1 MVYGSIPYIGAMAKQ
16 KKKRNPDLCAG
27 TEYFGKH
34 VLDYSDCLM
43 ENHDETNKRWLYN
56 VSCRNCDYSY
66 LYWHVRNYGLVQAIE
81 EEIFDGNL
89 DMLDIEIKELD
100 L

>member
-1 MVYGSIPYIGAMAKQ
+1 MS
-16 KKKRNPDLCAG
+16 KKRNKKNPELCPG

-34 VLDYSDCLM
+34 VLDYGDCLM
-43 ENHDETNKRWLYN
+43 ENHDDTNNRWLYKM
-56 VSCRNCDYSY
+56 SCRNCDYSY

-89 DMLDIEIKELD
+89 DMLDIEIKEL
-100 L
+100 